1 MEKPKIKVVPITVG
15 RRSSVPHVGDNAG
28 QFRFDASR
36 VISRTYRLASWLVE
50 SNSSLKN
57 KSIVI
62 KDKIERIGEL
72 NIDAFW
78 SEEKIQE
85 VEELISWCV
94 EFLSLVSLEMIET
107 GDLYSPDVALE
118 LLRIVDPVGS
128 EEF

>member
-1 MEKPKIKVVPITVG
+1 MAKSKIIPITMG
-15 RRSSVPHVGDNAG
+15 RRSSVPQVGDNAG

-36 VISRTYRLASWLVE
+36 VIFRTYRLASWLVE

-72 NIDAFW
+72 NKDAVW
-78 SEEKIQE
+78 SEKKIE
-85 VEELISWCV
+85 DVERLISVCV

-107 GDLYSPDVALE
+107 GDLYSPNVALE
-118 LLRIVDPVGS
+118 ILRMVDPVGS